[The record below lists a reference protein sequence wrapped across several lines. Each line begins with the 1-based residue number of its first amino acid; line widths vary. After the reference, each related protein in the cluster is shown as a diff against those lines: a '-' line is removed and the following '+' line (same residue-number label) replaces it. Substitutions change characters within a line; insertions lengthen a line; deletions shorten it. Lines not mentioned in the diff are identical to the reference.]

1 MQSVDRLECDLKE
14 YHELAISLL
23 ESETPDSSGIIPFP
37 QQDSVL
43 EQKSCVQSK
52 DGQQEPALSGRR
64 NLAFWHSMLE
74 QTHLSIYARAVY
86 THLVMRGKNAFPSI
100 TTIAKSCSISRSAV
114 IKAILELEQIGL
126 IEVMRADGRV
136 SHYLVRSLEQWQAQ
150 QPVQI
155 STTQPVQ
162 ISTGPDI
169 DQSTTATGPV
179 HHVDYTSPRGGLER
193 NKSKEIKL
201 KKANARA
208 SESGHSGPNEDH
220 TAKQEKPFAVAGKE
234 EEKPKHST
242 PKKEKRFRNENA
254 LIATPDNIAAI
265 KLAERYPRLNVSGLL
280 PEAQKAC
287 ADKYPHG
294 GPMRIPFFKEFL
306 DRAQADLPPPGL
318 LEAQQIR
325 REVLAEAAY
334 HKEEVK
340 TQEPS
345 AEQKR
350 ERLIGDFAKRFPE
363 INVPGIATQYI
374 KECEDKG
381 LAWEDKRFT
390 RLVGEAQAK
399 FWKESRT
406 T

>member
-1 MQSVDRLECDLKE
+1 MFVSLLPDRFLAPTEEENSESCPFFWEIGRKALQKTQFCPQPSSLPSLTDEGERLMQSVDRLECDLKE

-179 HHVDYTSPRGGLER
+179 HVVD
-193 NKSKEIKL
+193 SKEINL
-201 KKANARA
+201 KR
-208 SESGHSGPNEDH
+208 
-220 TAKQEKPFAVAGKE
+220 
-234 EEKPKHST
+234 
-242 PKKEKRFRNENA
+242 
-254 LIATPDNIAAI
+254 
-265 KLAERYPRLNVSGLL
+265 
-280 PEAQKAC
+280 
-287 ADKYPHG
+287 
-294 GPMRIPFFKEFL
+294 
-306 DRAQADLPPPGL
+306 
-318 LEAQQIR
+318 
-325 REVLAEAAY
+325 
-334 HKEEVK
+334 
-340 TQEPS
+340 
-345 AEQKR
+345 
-350 ERLIGDFAKRFPE
+350 
-363 INVPGIATQYI
+363 
-374 KECEDKG
+374 
-381 LAWEDKRFT
+381 
-390 RLVGEAQAK
+390 
-399 FWKESRT
+399 
-406 T
+406 